1 MGGKTSSSVFGLAL
15 LGTLLVSAS
24 FAADQTTASLVA
36 GGGRSAAGGTIVN
49 EGCIGGLAGVAVG
62 ERAVARHGFAG
73 QLVDVRSLSVSGDPR
88 QVGEA
93 ATAQLCG
100 AAILDDDST
109 TLLNGDE
116 IAWDIPAWPLAGI
129 DANGAATAA
138 IIYAD
143 TPATAGGTYAGVH
156 GTGSLLVLDT
166 SPDNFGSY
174 AFDGLPDAWQ
184 VGNFGFDHAAA
195 GPKDDPDGDGQDNR
209 FEHVAG
215 VEPTNAASRFVLRI
229 ATVPGQPGERRLIFR
244 PRWPD
249 RAYTPEF
256 RTNLAAGTGW
266 QTLETTTVSDDGT
279 ERTVTDL
286 DANAPAKFYQVGIAY
301 P

>member
-1 MGGKTSSSVFGLAL
+1 MATSMLVLAL
-15 LGTLLVSAS
+15 SGAFLVSAS

-36 GGGRSAAGGTIVN
+36 GGGRSAGGAYIN

-73 QLVDVRSLSVSGDPR
+73 QLVEVCGLSVSSVQG
-88 QVGEA
+88 QVAEA

-109 TLLNGDE
+109 TLLNGGE
-116 IAWDIPAWPLAGI
+116 IAWDLPAWPLAGI

-143 TPATAGGTYAGVH
+143 TRATVGGTYAGVP
-156 GTGSLLVLDT
+156 GTGSLLVVDT

-195 GPKDDPDGDGQDNR
+195 GPEDDPDGDGQNNR

-229 ATVPGQPGERRLIFR
+229 ATVPGQPGERRLIFG
-244 PRWPD
+244 PRWSD

-256 RTNLAAGTGW
+256 RTNLAAGAGW

-286 DANAPAKFYQVGIAY
+286 DANAPAKFYQVGIAH